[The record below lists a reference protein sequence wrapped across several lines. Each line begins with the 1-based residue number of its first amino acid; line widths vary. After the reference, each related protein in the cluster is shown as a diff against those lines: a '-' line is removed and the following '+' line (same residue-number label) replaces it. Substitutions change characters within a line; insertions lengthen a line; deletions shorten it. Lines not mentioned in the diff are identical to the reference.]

1 MFRKH
6 LRRTLIAALAASAV
20 AVSAAQAEPFFDDM
34 LLQSRGFGL
43 EMVGVR
49 LHAIAQFDPIPE
61 GLEEVAEGFFEDD
74 LPRFMGT
81 LRAASPFV
89 ADGLVEAL
97 EAVEEGVEEGEV
109 GIMTLAYAQAWQALA
124 YDLLV
129 PSGARTPA
137 YWGAIAADLLLA
149 DGGVGEA
156 MEEAIAEGEIWE
168 YPGGWAALQRL
179 EWIWGQLAG
188 LANDEEASFG
198 RQYLDM
204 LHELLPTAQIPD
216 RFPANPEEA
225 EAPAQ
230 SMVGVFESVVDAS
243 LYTGRDLGHLAGF
256 LADTVAPACERY
268 AAGDVELAS
277 ETAFAVRPHYR
288 KHLRRVLD
296 LIAPQV
302 HEVAGGI
309 LDELVA
315 EEDER
320 PADLAGACRDLHDA
334 LIEARSAL
342 GG

>member
-1 MFRKH
+1 MVADL
-6 LRRTLIAALAASAV
+6 LRRTAVAVLAASAV
-20 AVSAAQAEPFFDDM
+20 ATASAQAEPFFDDM

-49 LHAIAQFDPIPE
+49 LHAIAQFDPAPE
-61 GLEEVAEGFFEDD
+61 GLEEIAEGFFEDD

-89 ADGLVEAL
+89 ANGLAAAL
-97 EAVEEGVEEGEV
+97 EAVEEGIEDGRV
-109 GIMTLAYAQAWQALA
+109 GALTLAYARVWHALA

-129 PSGARTPA
+129 PADVRTPA
-137 YWGAIAADLLLA
+137 YWGAIAAGLLLA

-156 MEEAIAEGEIWE
+156 MEEAIEDGEIWG
-168 YPGGWAALQRL
+168 YPGGWAALQRV
-179 EWIWGQLAG
+179 EWIWGELPG
-188 LANDEEASFG
+188 LASAEEASFG
-198 RQYLDM
+198 RQYLAM
-204 LHELLPTAQIPD
+204 LHELLPTAQIPEA
-216 RFPANPEEA
+216 FPANPEEA

-230 SMVGVFESVVDAS
+230 SMVGVFESVTDAS
-243 LYTGRDLGHLAGF
+243 LYTGRDLGGLAGF
-256 LADTVAPACERY
+256 LADLVAPACTLY
-268 AAGDVELAS
+268 AAGETELAS

-288 KHLRRVLD
+288 KHLRRLLD
-296 LIAPQV
+296 LVAPEV

-320 PADLAGACRDLHDA
+320 PADLAGACRELHDA
-334 LIEARSAL
+334 LIAARAAL

>member
-1 MFRKH
+1 MFAKL
-6 LRRTLIAALAASAV
+6 LRRTVVAALAASALA
-20 AVSAAQAEPFFDDM
+20 AVTAQADPFFDDM

-61 GLEEVAEGFFEDD
+61 GLDEVSEGFFEDD

-81 LRAASPFV
+81 LRAAAPFV
-89 ADGLVEAL
+89 ADGLTEAL
-97 EAVEEGVEEGEV
+97 EAVEEGVEDGDL
-109 GIMTLAYAQAWQALA
+109 GLLTLAYANAWQALA
-124 YDLLV
+124 YDVLV
-129 PSGARTPA
+129 PTEARTPA

-156 MEEAIAEGEIWE
+156 MEEAIAEGELWE
-168 YPGGWAALQRL
+168 YPGGWAALQRI

-188 LANDEEASFG
+188 MASADEASFG

-204 LHELLPTAQIPD
+204 LHELLPTAQIPES
-216 RFPANPEEA
+216 FPANPEEA

-230 SMVGVFESVVDAS
+230 SMVGVFETVVDAS
-243 LYTGRDLGHLAGF
+243 LYTGRDLGRLASHLAD
-256 LADTVAPACERY
+256 LVAPACELY
-268 AAGDVELAS
+268 AAGETELAS

-288 KHLRRVLD
+288 KHLRRLLD
-296 LIAPQV
+296 LVAPEV
-302 HEVAGGI
+302 HGVAGGI

-320 PADLAGACRDLHDA
+320 PADLGGACRDLHDA
-334 LIEARSAL
+334 LVEARSAL

>member
-1 MFRKH
+1 MFAKLLH
-6 LRRTLIAALAASAV
+6 RTAV
-20 AVSAAQAEPFFDDM
+20 AVLGASLLAVATTQGDPFFDDM

-49 LHAIAQFDPIPE
+49 LNAIAQFDPLPE
-61 GLEEVAEGFFEDD
+61 GLAEVSEGFFEDD

-89 ADGLVEAL
+89 ADGLAGAL
-97 EAVEEGVEEGEV
+97 EAVEEGVEDGELGV
-109 GIMTLAYAQAWQALA
+109 LTLAYARTWLALA

-129 PSGARTPA
+129 PSDARTPA

-156 MEEAIAEGEIWE
+156 MEEAIEEGEIWG
-168 YPGGWAALQRL
+168 YPGGWSALQRV
-179 EWIWGQLAG
+179 EWIWGELAG
-188 LANDEEASFG
+188 MASAEEASFG
-198 RQYLDM
+198 RQYLDI
-204 LHELLPTAQIPD
+204 LHDLLPTAQIPE

-230 SMVGVFESVVDAS
+230 SLVGVFESVADAS
-243 LYTGRDLGHLAGF
+243 LYTGRDLGGLASHLAD
-256 LADTVAPACERY
+256 LVAPACELY
-268 AAGDVELAS
+268 AAGATEFAS

-288 KHLRRVLD
+288 KHLRRLLD

-302 HEVAGGI
+302 HEVAGSI

-320 PADLAGACRDLHDA
+320 PADLAGACRDLYDA
-334 LIEARSAL
+334 LIEARGAL

>member
-1 MFRKH
+1 MFAKPA
-6 LRRTLIAALAASAV
+6 RTLLAALAAAVLAV
-20 AVSAAQAEPFFDDM
+20 APAQADPFFDDM
-34 LLQSRGFGL
+34 ILQSQGFGL
-43 EMVGVR
+43 EMVAVR
-49 LHAIAQFDPIPE
+49 LHAIEQFDPIPE
-61 GLEEVAEGFFEDD
+61 GLDEVSEGFFEDD

-81 LRAASPFV
+81 LRAADPFV
-89 ADGLVEAL
+89 ADGLAEAL
-97 EAVEEGVEEGEV
+97 EAVEEGVEDGEV
-109 GIMTLAYAQAWQALA
+109 SLLALAYARAWQAVA
-124 YDLLV
+124 YDVLV
-129 PSGARTPA
+129 PASARTPA

-179 EWIWGQLAG
+179 EWIWGQLAP
-188 LANDEEASFG
+188 LASAEEASFG
-198 RQYLDM
+198 RQYLDI

-216 RFPANPEEA
+216 VFPANPEEA

-230 SMVGVFESVVDAS
+230 SLVGVFESVTDAS
-243 LYTGRDLGHLAGF
+243 LYTGRDLGFLAGY
-256 LADTVAPACERY
+256 LADLVAPACELY
-268 AAGDVELAS
+268 AAGDDELAS

-288 KHLRRVLD
+288 KHLRRLLD
-296 LIAPQV
+296 LVAPEV

-320 PADLAGACRDLHDA
+320 PEDLAGACRELHDA
-334 LIEARSAL
+334 LIEARAVL

>member
-1 MFRKH
+1 MFAKH
-6 LRRTLIAALAASAV
+6 LRHLAVAVLAASGLA
-20 AVSAAQAEPFFDDM
+20 AATAQADPFFDDM
-34 LLQSRGFGL
+34 LLQSRGFGI
-43 EMVGVR
+43 EMVAVR
-49 LHAIAQFDPIPE
+49 LNAIAQFDPIPD
-61 GLEEVAEGFFEDD
+61 GLDEVSEGFFEDD

-81 LRAASPFV
+81 LRAANPFV

-97 EAVEEGVEEGEV
+97 EAVEEGVEG
-109 GIMTLAYAQAWQALA
+109 GDLGMLTIAYARTWQALA
-124 YDLLV
+124 YDVLV
-129 PSGARTPA
+129 PADARTPA

-188 LANDEEASFG
+188 LANEEEASFG
-198 RQYLDM
+198 RQYLDI
-204 LHELLPTAQIPD
+204 LHEMLPTAQIPD
-216 RFPANPEEA
+216 SFPANPEEA

-230 SMVGVFESVVDAS
+230 SLVGVFESVADAS
-243 LYTGRDLGHLAGF
+243 LYTGRDLGQLAAHLSD
-256 LADTVAPACERY
+256 LVAPACELY
-268 AAGDVELAS
+268 AGGETEMAS

-288 KHLRRVLD
+288 KHLRRLLD
-296 LIAPQV
+296 LIAPEV

-320 PADLAGACRDLHDA
+320 PADLTGACRELHDA

>member
-1 MFRKH
+1 MLAKL
-6 LRRTLIAALAASAV
+6 LRPIAVSTLAVAALAAAT
-20 AVSAAQAEPFFDDM
+20 AQPDPFFDDM

-43 EMVGVR
+43 EMVAVR
-49 LHAIAQFDPIPE
+49 LHAIEQFDPIPE
-61 GLEEVAEGFFEDD
+61 GLDEVAEGFFEDD

-81 LRAASPFV
+81 LRAAKPFV

-109 GIMTLAYAQAWQALA
+109 GLMTFAYARAWQSIA
-124 YDLLV
+124 YDVLV
-129 PSGARTPA
+129 PTAARTPA

-149 DGGVGEA
+149 EGGVGEA

-179 EWIWGQLAG
+179 EWIWGELAG
-188 LANDEEASFG
+188 LANEDEASFG
-198 RQYLDM
+198 RQYLDV

-216 RFPANPEEA
+216 SFPANPEEA

-230 SMVGVFESVVDAS
+230 SLVGVFESVVGAS
-243 LYTGRDLGHLAGF
+243 LYTGRDLGRLAAHLTD
-256 LADTVAPACERY
+256 LVAPACELY
-268 AAGDVELAS
+268 AAGETELAS

-288 KHLRRVLD
+288 KNLRRLLD
-296 LIAPQV
+296 LIAPEI

-315 EEDER
+315 EEGER
-320 PADLAGACRDLHDA
+320 LTDLARACRDLHDA
-334 LIEARSAL
+334 LNDARSAL

>member
-1 MFRKH
+1 MFAEL
-6 LRRTLIAALAASAV
+6 LRRTAAV
-20 AVSAAQAEPFFDDM
+20 AVVLAAAATAPAQADPFFDDM
-34 LLQSRGFGL
+34 VLQSQGFGL

-61 GLEEVAEGFFEDD
+61 GLEEVAEGLMEDD
-74 LPRFMGT
+74 LPRFVGT
-81 LRAASPFV
+81 LRERAPFV
-89 ADGLVEAL
+89 ADGLTAAL
-97 EAVEEGVEEGEV
+97 EAVEEGVEDGEV
-109 GIMTLAYAQAWQALA
+109 TPLTLAYARAWQALA

-129 PSGARTPA
+129 PTERRTPA

-168 YPGGWAALQRL
+168 YPGGWAALQRV
-179 EWIWGQLAG
+179 EWIWGQLEG
-188 LANDEEASFG
+188 LADADTASFG

-204 LHELLPTAQIPD
+204 LHELLPTAQIPES
-216 RFPANPEEA
+216 FPANPEEA

-230 SMVGVFESVVDAS
+230 SMVGVFEVVTGAS
-243 LYTGRDLGHLAGF
+243 LYTGRDLGRLAGHLAD
-256 LADTVAPACERY
+256 LVAPACALY
-268 AAGDVELAS
+268 AAGATELAT

-288 KHLRRVLD
+288 KHLRRLLD
-296 LIAPQV
+296 LIAPEV

-334 LIEARSAL
+334 LIEARSVL